1 MLAELTVRQEPRDGR
16 LIEVPP
22 AGLDLTRSLHA
33 IRRSGTR
40 IRGSLGD
47 FLTLAAHHPH
57 ARNRRR
63 RRRGHRTGPGRD
75 LRHRALRYGHRRTYR
90 GDLLQLRGSDRP
102 LAHLRPR
109 HRRDIPGRSHY
120 PYVAGRLAA
129 PTRSVTPSRARCRYE
144 AVGPLATEA
153 R

>member
-1 MLAELTVRQEPRDGR
+1 MLSELTVRQEPRDGR
-16 LIEVPP
+16 LIAVPP

-47 FLTLAAHHPH
+47 FLTLAAHHPQ

-75 LRHRALRYGHRRTYR
+75 LRRRALRYGHRRTYR
-90 GDLLQLRGSDRP
+90 GDLLQLRGAIVLSLISALGIAAISLVGVTILMCGRAAGCAHPLRHSRP
-102 LAHLRPR
+102 
-109 HRRDIPGRSHY
+109 S
-120 PYVAGRLAA
+120 
-129 PTRSVTPSRARCRYE
+129 
-144 AVGPLATEA
+144 PLPL
-153 R
+153 